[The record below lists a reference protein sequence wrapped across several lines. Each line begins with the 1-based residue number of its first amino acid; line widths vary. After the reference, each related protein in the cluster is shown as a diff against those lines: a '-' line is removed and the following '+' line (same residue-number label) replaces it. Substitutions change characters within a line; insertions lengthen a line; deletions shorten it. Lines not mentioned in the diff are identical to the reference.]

1 MIADR
6 VGQYTDTVGLNSF
19 QLQAVLPMHRSFR
32 EGLGYSKECYYT
44 CLNEASGQ
52 WEIGIGRFSKSADSN
67 EVLERTEVL
76 SSSSGGGPVSFSS
89 GKKMVFVSLPA
100 KAVTSAMGA
109 GISQIQGIKV
119 HNNPNPSGEGSLG
132 IDGQLY
138 AARIH
143 NPVWNDVVDF
153 QKLNDRLVPGLCYFD
168 TIEGARVCTERCQ
181 KSAIG
186 VASDTYGIAVGKRQD
201 QPQVPIAVAGW
212 VLAYT
217 DRVYD
222 SGTPL
227 TNDHR
232 GFLTEMTMAEKHD
245 YPERLLG
252 IFKKPEYDLEFGL
265 DTKVKV
271 DGRCWVKV
279 K

>member
-1 MIADR
+1 
-6 VGQYTDTVGLNSF
+6 
-19 QLQAVLPMHRSFR
+19 
-32 EGLGYSKECYYT
+32 
-44 CLNEASGQ
+44 
-52 WEIGIGRFSKSADSN
+52 
-67 EVLERTEVL
+67 
-76 SSSSGGGPVSFSS
+76 
-89 GKKMVFVSLPA
+89 MVFVSLPA